1 MDDHDILCAAASGLA
16 SHPQDHGWRELYRLF
31 AYGLQ
36 NSAIPLEDLLAESYA
51 VRPTSAT
58 HLLTLLGI
66 ALKLKA
72 PESFEDLLTA
82 GSRDQRLQLLEQVIT
97 SHIPEITQLLR
108 TRQNSFTCAR
118 RYLVPRVLLAAYFGQ
133 QPSVEIN
140 FADLGSGLGILPRQL
155 NSMDLYQTFAPGLI
169 WPGGIPKYK
178 NLKLASLFAV
188 DHGAIHD
195 LAWVRACYGQSSYY
209 AHLYEELLGTLK
221 HPDVQAS
228 PTVDLDLDLLD
239 SEKLASFIV
248 TNNINAANL
257 SYVLY
262 ELEPRVRPQI
272 IETIVSSLRSPGLLV
287 VTEPHDELQRQGC
300 VVELF
305 LSESRK
311 PLSVCYVSDGHF
323 AGHVLPLDDYDDFTR
338 TNPIS
343 YDS

>member
-1 MDDHDILCAAASGLA
+1 MDDHDILRAASGLA

-31 AYGLQ
+31 TYGLQ
-36 NSAIPLEDLLAESYA
+36 NSSMRLEGLLAESYA
-51 VRPTSAT
+51 ARPTSAT

-82 GSRDQRLQLLEQVIT
+82 GSREQRLQLLEQAIKYHNT
-97 SHIPEITQLLR
+97 EITQLLH

-118 RYLVPRVLLAAYFGQ
+118 RYLVPQVLLAAYFGQ
-133 QPSVEIN
+133 RPSVEIN

-155 NSMDLYQTFAPGLI
+155 NSIDLYCTFAPGLI
-169 WPGGIPKYK
+169 WPGGIPRYRE
-178 NLKLASLFAV
+178 LKLASLFAV
-188 DHGAIHD
+188 DCGSIHD
-195 LAWVRACYGQSSYY
+195 LAWVRACYGQSPYY
-209 AHLYEELLGTLK
+209 ADLYDELLRTLA
-221 HPDVQAS
+221 HPDVQSS
-228 PTVDLDLDLLD
+228 PTVDLDLNLLD
-239 SEKLASFIV
+239 SDKLASFIAA
-248 TNNINAANL
+248 NRINAANL

-262 ELEPRVRPQI
+262 ELDPRARPEI
-272 IETIVSSLRSPGLLV
+272 IKTIVNSLRSPGLLV

-305 LSESRK
+305 LSGSRE

-338 TNPIS
+338 ANPIS